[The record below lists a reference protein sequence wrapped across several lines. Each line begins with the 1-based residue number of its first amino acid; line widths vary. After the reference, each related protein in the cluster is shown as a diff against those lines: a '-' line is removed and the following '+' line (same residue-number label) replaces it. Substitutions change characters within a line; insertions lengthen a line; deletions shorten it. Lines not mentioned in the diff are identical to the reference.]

1 MNSEYV
7 HFEGGDKDLDQFL
20 GQYFSEESTS
30 LVHHNMSL
38 LKDSL
43 DQSETFQ
50 ISKSLPDLSE
60 NERGFMF
67 FRNNYY
73 INLRMT
79 TLALIGLILDLKYTK
94 GFTTFVMSTLGI
106 KAGEIKKLKQDEK
119 QFLLLVNAGKVIKD
133 QESGEYSVDD
143 TNNHEISSEKIQE
156 MADKLIEDKIVY
168 DKDGKLKVF
177 F

>member
-7 HFEGGDKDLDQFL
+7 HFEGVDKDLDRFL
-20 GQYFSEESTS
+20 GQYFSEESAS

-43 DQSETFQ
+43 DESETLQ
-50 ISKSLPDLSE
+50 VRKTLPDSGD

-67 FRNNYY
+67 FQNNYY

-79 TLALIGLILDLKYTK
+79 TLALIGLILDLTFTK

-106 KAGEIKKLKQDEK
+106 KVGEIKKLKQDEK

-143 TNNHEISSEKIQE
+143 TNNHEFSSEKIQE
-156 MADKLIEDKIVY
+156 ITDKLIEDKIVY
-168 DKDGKLKVF
+168 DKDGKLKIF